1 MSRVNIVLLVVCS
14 LFLASCATAKRC
26 SIKFPSVASRDSIRI
41 ETVKEVPY
49 YLPGDTIN
57 VSVPI
62 NCPDQDLV
70 FVENSKLRQDIRI
83 LKGKLVSNTT
93 IKPDT
98 IKIPVIETETVV
110 KEVKVPEVIKVIP
123 KFYKYCTFGSIGIV
137 LIVIVYFF
145 LKWKLKILALFKK

>member
-1 MSRVNIVLLVVCS
+1 MRSKILLLAILG
-14 LFLASCATAKRC
+14 LFLGSCVTQRKCAS
-26 SIKFPSVASRDSIRI
+26 KFPSVASRDSIHI

-57 VSVPI
+57 ISVPI

-83 LKGKLVSNTT
+83 LKGKLISNTQ

-98 IKIPVIETETVV
+98 IKILVIETKTVV
-110 KEVKVPEVIKVIP
+110 KEVKVPAPVKYIPKIVKIFAWIGGISLILLIAWIALRLFVIKR
-123 KFYKYCTFGSIGIV
+123 
-137 LIVIVYFF
+137 
-145 LKWKLKILALFKK
+145 